1 MPAEADHRGFRGVDR
16 GDVRGMKLLYRPFG
30 LATGVLGGILA
41 GMVFKQAWRAV
52 AGEEDAP
59 KAVDERRGWREV
71 IVAAAIEGAVFGA
84 VKAAVD
90 RAGAHGFKRITGVW
104 PA

>member
-1 MPAEADHRGFRGVDR
+1 V
-16 GDVRGMKLLYRPFG
+16 KLLYRPFG
-30 LATGVLGGILA
+30 LATSVIGGIAA
-41 GMVFKQAWRAV
+41 GALFKQLWKRA

-59 KAVDERRGWREV
+59 KAIDHRRGWREV
-71 IVAAAIEGAVFGA
+71 IIAAAIEGAVFGT

-104 PA
+104 PS